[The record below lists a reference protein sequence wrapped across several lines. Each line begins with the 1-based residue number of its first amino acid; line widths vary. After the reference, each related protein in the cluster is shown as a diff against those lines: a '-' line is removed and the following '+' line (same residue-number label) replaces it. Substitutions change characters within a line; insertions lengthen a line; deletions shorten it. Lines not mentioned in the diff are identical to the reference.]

1 MAFILTFVFKCI
13 FMLRLIFVFII
24 VFIFIFILRL
34 IDMYTFV
41 YYVSLKYHLCI
52 TFVFEG
58 YLCLPQK
65 LGKWSHW
72 RFVSIYWRSLDLGY
86 IMSCWAIEL
95 TSTVYPNIMCQEKS
109 PSRTIVPKKILWF
122 ATDLSHSIGVTGCD
136 RYILS
141 LRRRPNSLAYHDDLY
156 GGSLLWRKTRRQIE
170 DLQLYFPKNLLWK
183 GSN

>member
-1 MAFILTFVFKCI
+1 MSHEILIRCLRQCLIRLESPEKKIIFTVAFILTFVFKCI

-65 LGKWSHW
+65 LGK
-72 RFVSIYWRSLDLGY
+72 
-86 IMSCWAIEL
+86 
-95 TSTVYPNIMCQEKS
+95 
-109 PSRTIVPKKILWF
+109 
-122 ATDLSHSIGVTGCD
+122 
-136 RYILS
+136 
-141 LRRRPNSLAYHDDLY
+141 
-156 GGSLLWRKTRRQIE
+156 
-170 DLQLYFPKNLLWK
+170 
-183 GSN
+183 